1 MTDTQ
6 IYETLLEVRAY
17 ADLRTAEML
26 RDLIEE
32 FESRER
38 SKKAPSK
45 SIAALVKAFPAS
57 WKRHIK
63 GSARKAL
70 QYGHTLEYDGQT
82 LQMVTDSYKLIGFQV
97 QRLEECPADIKYPQ
111 LERVIPADAQLD
123 SKPLTAYADDLKIAI
138 AERKAADKAR
148 GVKTDIVLYKLADD
162 LTVDALRLQ
171 KALKWTGS
179 KSVTLHRQTGSGSAL
194 KPLRGT
200 TESGDLLVI
209 CPIRCAA

>member
-6 IYETLLEVRAY
+6 IYEKLLEVRAY

-82 LQMVTDSYKLIGFQV
+82 LQMVTDSYMLIGFQV

-148 GVKTDIVLYKLADD
+148 GVKTEVVLYKLADD

-179 KSVTLHRQTGSGSAL
+179 RSVTLHRQTGSGSAL

>member
-1 MTDTQ
+1 MNDTAV
-6 IYETLLEVRAY
+6 YERLLELRAC

-26 RDLIEE
+26 RDLITE

-38 SKKAPSK
+38 SKKAPNK

-70 QYGHTLEYDGQT
+70 QYGNTMEYDGQT
-82 LQMVTDSYKLIGFQV
+82 LQMVTDSYMLIGFQV

-111 LERVIPADAQLD
+111 VERVIPTDAQLD

-148 GVKTDIVLYKLADD
+148 GVKTEVVLYKLADD

>member
-6 IYETLLEVRAY
+6 VYEKLLQVRAC
-17 ADLRTAEML
+17 ADLRTMEML
-26 RDLIEE
+26 KDLISE

-45 SIAALVKAFPAS
+45 SVAALVKAFPAS

-70 QYGHTLEYDGQT
+70 QYGRTMEYDGQT
-82 LQMVTDSYKLIGFQV
+82 LQMVTDSYILIGFQV
-97 QRLEECPADIKYPQ
+97 QRLEECPADIKYPPV
-111 LERVIPADAQLD
+111 ERIIPTDAQLD
-123 SKPLTAYADDLKIAI
+123 SKQLTVYADDLKIAI
-138 AERKAADKAR
+138 AERKAADKAI
-148 GVKTDIVLYKLADD
+148 GDKTTMVLYKLEDD
-162 LTVDALRLQ
+162 LTIDALRLQ
-171 KALKWTGS
+171 QVLKWTGS
-179 KSVTLHRQTGSGSAL
+179 KSVTLYRQTGSGSAL

>member
-6 IYETLLEVRAY
+6 VYEKLLQVRAC
-17 ADLRTAEML
+17 ADLRTMEML
-26 RDLIEE
+26 KDLISE

-45 SIAALVKAFPAS
+45 SVAALAKAFPAS

-63 GSARKAL
+63 CSARKAL
-70 QYGHTLEYDGQT
+70 QYGRTMEYDGQT
-82 LQMVTDSYKLIGFQV
+82 LQMVTDSYMIIGFQV
-97 QRLEECPADIKYPQ
+97 QRLEECPADIKYPPV
-111 LERVIPADAQLD
+111 ERIIPTDAQLD

-138 AERKAADKAR
+138 AERKAMDN
-148 GVKTDIVLYKLADD
+148 VKGIKTEIVPYKLEDD
-162 LTVDALRLQ
+162 LTVDAQRLQ
-171 KALKWTGS
+171 KVLKWTGS
-179 KSVTLHRQTGSGSAL
+179 KSVTLYRQTGSGSAL

-209 CPIRCAA
+209 CPVRCAA

>member
-6 IYETLLEVRAY
+6 MYERLLQVRAC

-26 RDLIEE
+26 RDLISE

-38 SKKAPSK
+38 AKQAPSK
-45 SIAALVKAFPAS
+45 SVAALVKAFPAS
-57 WKRHIK
+57 WKRHMK
-63 GSARKAL
+63 ANTRSAL
-70 QYGHTLEYDGQT
+70 QYGHTVEHDGQT
-82 LQMVTDSYKLIGFQV
+82 LQMVTDSYMLIGFQV
-97 QRLEECPADIKYPQ
+97 ARLEECPADVKYPQ
-111 LERVIPADAQLD
+111 IERTIPADSQLN

-148 GVKTDIVLYKLADD
+148 GVKTDVVLYKLDED

-171 KALKWTGS
+171 KVLKWTGS
-179 KSVTLHRQTGSGSAL
+179 KSVTLYRQTGSGSAH

>member
-82 LQMVTDSYKLIGFQV
+82 LQMVTDSYMLIGFQV

-148 GVKTDIVLYKLADD
+148 GVKTEVVLYKLADD

>member
-6 IYETLLEVRAY
+6 VYERLLQVRAC
-17 ADLRTAEML
+17 ADLRTAEIL
-26 RDLIEE
+26 KDLITE

-45 SIAALVKAFPAS
+45 SVAALVKAFPAS
-57 WKRHIK
+57 WMRHIK
-63 GSARKAL
+63 AGTRSAL
-70 QYGHTLEYDGQT
+70 QYGHTMDHDGQR
-82 LQMVTDSYKLIGFQV
+82 LQMVTDRYMLIGFQV
-97 QRLEECPADIKYPQ
+97 ARLEECPADVKYPPI
-111 LERVIPADAQLD
+111 ERTVPADSQLN

-138 AERKAADKAR
+138 AERKAHDKANCE
-148 GVKTDIVLYKLADD
+148 KTHVVPYKLEDD

-171 KALKWTGS
+171 QVLKWTGS
-179 KSVTLHRQTGSGSAL
+179 KSVTLYRQTGTGSQY

>member
-6 IYETLLEVRAY
+6 IYERLLQVRAC
-17 ADLRTAEML
+17 ADLRTMEML
-26 RDLIEE
+26 KDLISE

-45 SIAALVKAFPAS
+45 SVAALVKAFPAS

-70 QYGHTLEYDGQT
+70 QYGHTMDFDGQR
-82 LQMVTDSYKLIGFQV
+82 LQMVTDTYMLIGFQV
-97 QRLEECPADIKYPQ
+97 QRLEECPADIEYPPV
-111 LERVIPADAQLD
+111 ERIIPTDTQLD
-123 SKPLTAYADDLKIAI
+123 STALTAHADDLKIAI
-138 AERKAADKAR
+138 AERKARDKVN
-148 GVKTDIVLYKLADD
+148 GIKTEIVPYKLADD

-171 KALKWTGS
+171 KVLKWTGS
-179 KSVTLHRQTGSGSAL
+179 KSVTLYRQTGFGSAL

-209 CPIRCAA
+209 CPIRCTA

>member
-1 MTDTQ
+1 
-6 IYETLLEVRAY
+6 
-17 ADLRTAEML
+17 ML
-26 RDLIEE
+26 RDLIAE

-38 SKKAPSK
+38 SKKAPNK

-82 LQMVTDSYKLIGFQV
+82 LQMVTDSYMLIGFQV

-111 LERVIPADAQLD
+111 VERIIPTDEQLD
-123 SKPLTAYADDLKIAI
+123 RKALTAHADDLKIAI
-138 AERKAADKAR
+138 AERKAHDKANCE
-148 GVKTDIVLYKLADD
+148 KTHIVPYKLADD

-171 KALKWTGS
+171 KVLKWTGS
-179 KSVTLHRQTGSGSAL
+179 KSVTLYRQTGSGSAL

-209 CPIRCAA
+209 CPVRCAA

>member
-6 IYETLLEVRAY
+6 VYEKLLQIRAC

-26 RDLIEE
+26 KDLVAE
-32 FESRER
+32 FENRER

-45 SIAALVKAFPAS
+45 GVAALVKAFPAS

-63 GSARKAL
+63 RSAREAL
-70 QYGHTLEYDGQT
+70 QYGHTMDHDGQT
-82 LQMVTDSYKLIGFQV
+82 LQMVTDEYMLIGFQV
-97 QRLEECPADIKYPQ
+97 PRLEDCPADITYPPV
-111 LERVIPADAQLD
+111 ERIIPTDAQLD

-148 GVKTDIVLYKLADD
+148 GVKTDVVPYRLEDD

-171 KALKWTGS
+171 KVLKWTGS
-179 KSVTLHRQTGSGSAL
+179 KGVTLYRQAGSGSAL

-209 CPIRCAA
+209 CPIRDAA

>member
-1 MTDTQ
+1 MNDTAV
-6 IYETLLEVRAY
+6 YERLLELRAC

-26 RDLIEE
+26 RDLITE

-38 SKKAPSK
+38 SKKAPNK

-82 LQMVTDSYKLIGFQV
+82 LQMVTDSYMLIGFQV

-111 LERVIPADAQLD
+111 VERVIPTDAQLD

-148 GVKTDIVLYKLADD
+148 GVKTEVVLYKLADD

>member
-6 IYETLLEVRAY
+6 IYEKLLEVRAY

-38 SKKAPSK
+38 SKKAPNK

-82 LQMVTDSYKLIGFQV
+82 LQMVTDSYMLIGFQV

-179 KSVTLHRQTGSGSAL
+179 RSVTLHRQTGSGSAL